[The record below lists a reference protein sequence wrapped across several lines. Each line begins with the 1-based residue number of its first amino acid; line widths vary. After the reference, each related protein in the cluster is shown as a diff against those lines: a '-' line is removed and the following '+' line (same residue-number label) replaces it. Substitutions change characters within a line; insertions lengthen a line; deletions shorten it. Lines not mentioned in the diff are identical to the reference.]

1 MRNWTTA
8 VSITISM
15 IGLSVLLHS
24 PFTNPSLY
32 TDILGFFWNDFASK
46 NRIPYFE
53 LDESGGHFEY
63 PFVSGVLSI
72 LAWKAGGDLAGF
84 YAVYSGMV
92 AASALAMAYAMMR
105 LHGNNSF
112 WTYLVSPSLV
122 VYGVYGY
129 DVFLAALTA
138 LAVLSFTRERYSLS
152 AILLALAF
160 HTKLL
165 SILFLP
171 YALLRLDGRHKLK
184 YLTVFGLVA
193 GAPIIA
199 MPEAFKAV
207 VEAQTGWS
215 LENAWYVHVFPDAA
229 SPVGPNTAPGLSTAI
244 LFGLI
249 GNSPAIPVRSQE
261 SPQPCS
267 VHASGRGFVPNVHAQ
282 IQPSDEHIPPAFPPS
297 LRRPHVRVPLMG
309 AVERSHN
316 TDVVHHTRALQ
327 TVERAADNGSGQVH
341 SPVNN
346 LRPKPARRRPP
357 EKTVARDTVPS
368 QNRLR
373 SEEAGQG
380 LRALLIAFILSAAF
394 SAALSL
400 IIGPQEFMK
409 IIYMTPQGLAL
420 VGRGLMTYWLV
431 YPATGSELA
440 AVFAAILF
448 NNTVSLDELEETAY
462 EFFTNTAHMA

>member
-1 MRNWTTA
+1 MRNWMTA

-32 TDILGFFWNDFASK
+32 TDILGFFWNDFAS
-46 NRIPYFE
+46 RDRMPYLQ
-53 LDESGGHFEY
+53 LDQTGSHFEY
-63 PFVSGVLSI
+63 PFLSGLLSI

-92 AASALAMAYAMMR
+92 ATSALAMAYAMMR
-105 LHGNNSF
+105 LYGNNGF
-112 WTYLVSPSLV
+112 WMYLVSPSLV

-138 LAVLSFTRERYSLS
+138 LAVFFFTRERYSLS

-160 HTKLL
+160 HTKLF

-171 YALLRLDGRHKLK
+171 YALLRLDGRQRLK
-184 YLTVFGLVA
+184 YLTVFGLVV

-249 GNSPAIPVRSQE
+249 GMAMLYLYVLRKALSPAQFMLLATASYLMFTPRY
-261 SPQPCS
+261 SPQTNIFLLPFLP
-267 VHASGRGFVPNVHAQ
+267 ASGILMFGFPLWELSNAAIILTWFTTSEPFKPWSIPQTMALVRFIALSTIFVQSLHAAGLLKK
-282 IQPSDEHIPPAFPPS
+282 PSYMIPYLPRIVS
-297 LRRPHVRVPLMG
+297 VLRRLGRV
-309 AVERSHN
+309 
-316 TDVVHHTRALQ
+316 
-327 TVERAADNGSGQVH
+327 
-341 SPVNN
+341 
-346 LRPKPARRRPP
+346 
-357 EKTVARDTVPS
+357 
-368 QNRLR
+368 
-373 SEEAGQG
+373 
-380 LRALLIAFILSAAF
+380 
-394 SAALSL
+394 
-400 IIGPQEFMK
+400 
-409 IIYMTPQGLAL
+409 
-420 VGRGLMTYWLV
+420 
-431 YPATGSELA
+431 
-440 AVFAAILF
+440 
-448 NNTVSLDELEETAY
+448 
-462 EFFTNTAHMA
+462 